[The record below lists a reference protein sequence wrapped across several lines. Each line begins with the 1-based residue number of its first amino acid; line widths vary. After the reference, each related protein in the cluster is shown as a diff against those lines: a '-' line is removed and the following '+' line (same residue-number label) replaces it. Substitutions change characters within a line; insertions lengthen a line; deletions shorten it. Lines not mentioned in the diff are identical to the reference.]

1 MCSQI
6 ERSTTYFF
14 HVYVFSQ
21 IAKQILCKCSSY
33 LIKQL
38 AFIIHTLKT
47 FRVNEVVSFCK
58 TKSSIVFWNLWV
70 QNEIILDIIFTYLVF
85 SVTGLSLLFSALLV
99 MQYLAINLHPYSSCL
114 SYKMWRFSVW
124 YSIHVMKPWC
134 LHCNLLVGTLVWG
147 CSPLKQ
153 EGENIEIF
161 IRWYRSKPGSNTDVI
176 STR

>member
-6 ERSTTYFF
+6 ERSTAYFF

-21 IAKQILCKCSSY
+21 IAKQILYKCSSY
-33 LIKQL
+33 LSKQL
-38 AFIIHTLKT
+38 AFIIHIKN
-47 FRVNEVVSFCK
+47 V
-58 TKSSIVFWNLWV
+58 WNLRV